1 MYGHAI
7 LPGNP
12 LCDSS
17 QHTKV
22 ARAFLNWLN
31 KNEDTKRLKPIWV
44 LVGHGFE
51 VLGERFG
58 WKTFTCAAEN
68 RVDASKNDAGKE
80 HDVALKIRHAEK
92 QGIKIRELEE
102 GQDIPDDLRSATDVR
117 IEEWKK
123 GRDGKKHVHIM
134 EITPWRDPAHRRYF
148 FAQDK
153 EGKVHA
159 MVVLAQ
165 LAVRGGHQ
173 VKLTLDFPGA
183 QYGTIEH
190 MILYAIHAAKDSG
203 TTSLTF
209 AGAATN
215 EFYAVHNMGGVRV
228 RMLEHTF
235 QAIAKGFKLTQKSG
249 FRQKLGGEEDP
260 IYVCYSPHGLGV
272 TGVRAVVGLF
282 ESDH

>member
-1 MYGHAI
+1 MHGHAI

-17 QHTKV
+17 QYTKV

-44 LVGHGFE
+44 LVGHEFEE
-51 VLGERFG
+51 VLGEIFD

-68 RVDASKNDAGKE
+68 RVDASKNDAEKE
-80 HDVALKIRHAEK
+80 HDLARKIRHAEK

-123 GRDGKKHVHIM
+123 GRDRKKQVHIT
-134 EITPWRDPAHRRYF
+134 EITPWRDTAHRRYF

-153 EGKVHA
+153 EGKVHD

-165 LAVRGGHQ
+165 LAVRRGHQ
-173 VKLTLDFPGA
+173 VKFTLDFPGA
-183 QYGTIEH
+183 PSGTIEH
-190 MILYAIHAAKDSG
+190 IILYAIHAAKDSG

-209 AGAATN
+209 SGAATN
-215 EFYAVHNMGGVRV
+215 EFHPVHNMGGVRV
-228 RMLEHTF
+228 RMLEHTY
-235 QAIAKGFKLTQKSG
+235 QAIAKEFKLTQKSG
-249 FRQKLGGEEDP
+249 FRQKLRSDLRLLSTP
-260 IYVCYSPHGLGV
+260 W
-272 TGVRAVVGLF
+272 TGCDWWQSRGRILRV
-282 ESDH
+282 